1 LEFEIWDL
9 RFFWDLGFWDLGFP
23 CKTRSQTFVM
33 FTLPPQ
39 PSNTHT
45 VSSGVRAIRADKALA
60 VGFPE
65 HSRSALQRAFDAGLV
80 TRNGATLTRDATVRG
95 GDTIEFAMP
104 PTKPSELRPVKIPL
118 DILHEDKHLLALN
131 KPAGMVVH
139 PGAATSEDT
148 LVHALLAHCK
158 GTLSGIGGVERPG
171 IVHRLDRETSG
182 VMIVA
187 KTDAAHRG
195 LAEQFSGRSV
205 RKEYLALVD
214 EVPALLSGSITKPI
228 GRHPAQRHKMMAFDK
243 PRTFDKFVPPVSSV
257 QSDQS
262 DRSDPSDQT
271 EFPATLRARDA
282 HTDWEVVEKYGAL
295 AALLRCTIHT
305 GRTHQIRVHMKSLGH
320 TLLGDA
326 VYGWKPDA
334 RIPAKSQPRRV
345 MLHAEHLVL
354 THPVT
359 RKTLDLRAPLP
370 KDFSAM
376 IKTLKAA
383 AKATTKP
390 AAKRKPTRKLK

>member
-1 LEFEIWDL
+1 MAH
-9 RFFWDLGFWDLGFP
+9 
-23 CKTRSQTFVM
+23 SQISIPPA
-33 FTLPPQ
+33 LSPQ
-39 PSNTHT
+39 PPNTHT
-45 VSSGVRAIRADKALA
+45 VPACVRAIRADKALA
-60 VGFPE
+60 IAFPE
-65 HSRSALQRAFDAGLV
+65 HSRAALQRAFDAGLV
-80 TRNGATLTRDATVRG
+80 TRNTATLTRDATVRG
-95 GDTIEFAMP
+95 GDTIEFSMP

-139 PGAATSEDT
+139 PGVATGGDT

-195 LAEQFSGRSV
+195 LAEQFSNRTLQ
-205 RKEYLALVD
+205 KEYLTLVTGA
-214 EVPALLSGSITKPI
+214 PALLSGSNTKPI
-228 GRHPAQRHKMMAFDK
+228 GRHPTHRHKMMAFEETK
-243 PRTFDKFVPPVSSV
+243 QQHTSPGVPGLPDLHDAPDPSDPSD

-262 DRSDPSDQT
+262 DQT
-271 EFPATLRARDA
+271 DSSAPPPRPRPNRNARDA
-282 HTDWEVVEKYGAL
+282 RTDWEVVEKYGDI

-320 TLLGDA
+320 TLLGDT
-326 VYGWKPDA
+326 VYGWKPDS
-334 RIPAKSQPRRV
+334 RIPAKSQPKRV
-345 MLHAEHLVL
+345 MLHAEHLVVE
-354 THPVT
+354 HPVT

-376 IKTLKAA
+376 IETLKAA
-383 AKATTKP
+383 AKAGKETAT
-390 AAKRKPTRKLK
+390 TRKLTRKPKK